1 MRRLALPILIFA
13 LCLVEATTAQAAP
26 LTNTPGATASSS
38 NVYEVGA
45 SVIVA
50 VPVAQDLT
58 AVGGTIVEAAE
69 VAGDTLLVGG
79 SVAVRAPVAG
89 DLRLLAGN
97 AIIEHSVA
105 GDLAALALRLNVEA
119 PVAGSVVVGALSAT
133 LSEGAAG
140 PVIIYGNAITLGGE
154 FGGDVRVVAGDRLT
168 LLSGTKI
175 RGTLTYQAPVP
186 ATIPDTATITGG
198 VSYTAASYLPGV
210 GVSKTLALVSIGIFL
225 FARVLASLVLAG
237 LLAGLFPRF
246 AEAVIDEIYDKRAR
260 HFLLTTLLGFAAVVA
275 TPILILL
282 LALTFIGLGL
292 AILLTIVYALL
303 ILLALVYAGILTGG
317 IFVRRFLYRDNVRWS
332 DGVLGTLALSLAA
345 LVPVVG
351 VLLVLVL
358 ASLAAGALLQIAFR
372 FAFLHTDETEP
383 LL

>member
-1 MRRLALPILIFA
+1 MRRLALPVLILT
-13 LCLVEATTAQAAP
+13 LCLSGATAHAAP
-26 LTNTPGATASSS
+26 LTVASGATASSS

-50 VPVAQDLT
+50 APVARDLT

-69 VAGDTLLVGG
+69 VAGDTLLLGG
-79 SVAVRAPVAG
+79 SVAVRAPSKG
-89 DLRLLAGN
+89 DLRLIAGN
-97 AIIEHSVA
+97 AIIEHPVA
-105 GDLAALALRLNVEA
+105 GDLAALALRLHVEA
-119 PVAGSVVVGALSAT
+119 PVTGSVSVGALSAT
-133 LSEGAAG
+133 LSRGATG
-140 PVIIYGNAITLGGE
+140 PVVMYGNAITLGGE

-168 LLSGTKI
+168 LLPGTKI
-175 RGTLTYQAPVP
+175 KGTLTYQAPVP
-186 ATIPDTATITGG
+186 ATIPDSAAVQGSI
-198 VSYTAASYLPGV
+198 SYTAASYLPGV

-225 FARVLASLVLAG
+225 FARVLASLILAG

-246 AEAVIDEIYDKRAR
+246 AEAVIDEVYDKRAR
-260 HFLLTTLLGFAAVVA
+260 RFLLTALLGFAAVVA

-292 AILLTIVYALL
+292 AILLAIAYALL
-303 ILLALVYAGILTGG
+303 ILLALIYAGILTGG
-317 IFVRRFLYRDNVRWS
+317 VFARRFFYRDTVRWS
-332 DGVLGTLALSLAA
+332 DGVLGTLALSLVA

-351 VLLVLVL
+351 MLLVLVL
-358 ASLAAGALLQIAFR
+358 ASLAAGALLQIVFR